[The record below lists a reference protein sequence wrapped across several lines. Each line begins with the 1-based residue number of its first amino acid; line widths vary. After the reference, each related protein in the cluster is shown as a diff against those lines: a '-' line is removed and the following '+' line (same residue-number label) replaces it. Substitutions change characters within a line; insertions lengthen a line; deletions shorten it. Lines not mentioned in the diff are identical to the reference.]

1 MQIYS
6 IDSFNAPN
14 NFASQRIILP
24 TICFDNSNLKEEE
37 ILKITKSMITKGNPV
52 LILFLTVK
60 ETILFSNKLK
70 QQGIDN
76 LILNDVQKEKED
88 YIIFYAGKPSSVVV
102 ATNAAGRGTDIILSE
117 DALNAGGLHVIM
129 GFYPEN
135 SRIEFQGIGRAGR
148 QGQKGSA
155 QVIFS
160 KDEEIFNNMK
170 IQNVDNANNWRQL
183 NLTIISQ
190 KRIISSFYEIK
201 AFECLQLL
209 FEKQRLLND
218 ILKDPKCELAFHN
231 LKNKISIT
239 YDMFIKKVKEKF
251 RLDWAEYFSNFI
263 KREKQITFLDFL
275 KNYSWEEL
283 VNDVNYSKFVEKTI
297 NVINPE

>member
-24 TICFDNSNLKEEE
+24 AICFDNSNLKEEE

>member
-1 MQIYS
+1 M
-6 IDSFNAPN
+6 
-14 NFASQRIILP
+14 
-24 TICFDNSNLKEEE
+24 
-37 ILKITKSMITKGNPV
+37 KITKSKITKGNPV
-52 LILFLTVK
+52 LILFLTIK
-60 ETILFSNKLK
+60 ETILFSNKIK

-76 LILNDVQKEKED
+76 LILNGVQKEKED

-170 IQNVDNANNWRQL
+170 IQNVDDANNWRQL
-183 NLTIISQ
+183 NLFIISQ

-231 LKNKISIT
+231 LKNKIVLLMICS
-239 YDMFIKKVKEKF
+239 
-251 RLDWAEYFSNFI
+251 
-263 KREKQITFLDFL
+263 
-275 KNYSWEEL
+275 
-283 VNDVNYSKFVEKTI
+283 
-297 NVINPE
+297 